1 MRNFLFDKSGGRLAC
16 SFLKARLGSVRK
28 NIAQRVCIGLCA
40 IVLLDSFSFFDLFCG
55 NIILIVLTEV
65 IEVEILA
72 HIVVI
77 VVILIGAHV
86 TFWPQLAL

>member
-1 MRNFLFDKSGGRLAC
+1 MRNCLFDRSGGRLAC

-28 NIAQRVCIGLCA
+28 NIAQPICIGLVA

-65 IEVEILA
+65 IKVEVLA
-72 HIVVI
+72 HSVVI
-77 VVILIGAHV
+77 VMILIGAHV
-86 TFWPQLAL
+86 TFWQQLAL